1 MKGFTKKKGKM
12 IPLSLCERCV
22 HAVPS
27 ATTGCEWSEDGIP
40 VDGWTVFQFD
50 DPELN
55 RMRNRVMLCPKFS
68 EEGRETL
75 DAPFENFRALGIAIV
90 TMAVVDYRKA
100 LEKWERN
107 KDRYEASI
115 RNHEHFDAMA
125 EYKERLMAR
134 YQRYGRPDICS
145 LVKNAWANIRAESR
159 EWLNTF
165 DEAQGVKQT
174 ITSCERFFQSDLI
187 SLHTD
192 IAGDYIMD
200 AINRQVKE
208 EKSWQK
214 KAKTTKGYTYRGT
227 NTSSETVNATGS

>member
-1 MKGFTKKKGKM
+1 MNGYTKEKGKK

-27 ATTGCEWSEDGIP
+27 ATTGCEWSEYGIP

-55 RMRNRVMLCPKFS
+55 RTRNRVMLCPKFS

-90 TMAVVDYRKA
+90 TRAVVDYREA
-100 LEKWERN
+100 LEKRERN
-107 KDRYEASI
+107 KDLYESAIS
-115 RNHEHFDAMA
+115 NHDAFVSME

-134 YQRYGRPDICS
+134 YQSHGREIRS
-145 LVKNAWANIRAESR
+145 LVRNAWANIRIESR
-159 EWLNTF
+159 EWSDTF
-165 DEAQGVKQT
+165 IEAQSVKQT

-187 SLHTD
+187 SLYTD

-227 NTSSETVNATGS
+227 STSSETVNATGS